1 MHVKQN
7 PGYCESLKLSLLF
20 VPPVNGGG
28 MGSIVKEFR
37 TTGACTPDKN
47 YMVDLTRRLQEIKK
61 MVDAGQYFTINRARQ
76 YGKTTTLTAL
86 AKYLVP
92 EYIVASLDFQ
102 SYGSDTF
109 ANADSFCRDFAT
121 GFCGAVAPV
130 LDKGSQV
137 ELLVRELL
145 EKAEDESKS
154 FCLFHLA
161 TKLKEICSVAPK
173 PVVLQIDE
181 VDSATNN
188 QVFLDFLAQLREGYL
203 SRETKGAPAFQSVIL
218 AGVTDIKYLK
228 NKMRDAEQH
237 KVNSPWNVAADFTID
252 MSLSETGIK
261 GMLDDYKADHSIEM
275 DTAFLAKLLRDYTGG
290 YPFLVSRLCQIIDTR
305 LVPGKFKNLAEAWTC
320 RGIDEAVKL
329 LLSENNTLFQSLA
342 GKLNN
347 FPELKESLHDI
358 LMQGKR
364 LSYNAQQESIEQ
376 MQMYGF
382 ICNDNNTV
390 KIANRIFETLLYNY
404 FLSDEELKR
413 SRFYQEG
420 MQAGNLFVKDGVL
433 DMRFVL
439 ERFIETYHQ
448 VYGPLQD
455 KFKEKDGREQFLLYL
470 KPIINGT
477 GNYYI
482 EAQTRDQ
489 TRTDV
494 VVDYLGQQYV
504 VELKIW
510 RGERYNAEGEKQIAA
525 YLDYFGLTTGY
536 MLSFNFNKK
545 KEIGV
550 KRISVRDKVLF
561 EGTM

>member
-1 MHVKQN
+1 
-7 PGYCESLKLSLLF
+7 
-20 VPPVNGGG
+20 
-28 MGSIVKEFR
+28 MGIIVKEFR

-86 AKYLVP
+86 AKYLAP

-109 ANADSFCRDFAT
+109 ATADAFCRDFAT
-121 GFCGAVAPV
+121 GFCGAVAPM
-130 LDKGSQV
+130 LDKGSRI
-137 ELLVRELL
+137 ELLVRGLL

-154 FCLFHLA
+154 FRLFHLA
-161 TKLKEICSVAPK
+161 TKLKEICAVASK
-173 PVVLQIDE
+173 PLVLQIDE

-261 GMLDDYKADHSIEM
+261 GMLDDYKADHSVEM
-275 DTAFLAKLLRDYTGG
+275 DTAFLAKMLRDYTGG

-305 LVPGKFKNLAEAWTC
+305 LVPGKFKDLAEAWTR

-413 SRFYQEG
+413 S
-420 MQAGNLFVKDGVL
+420 MQ
-433 DMRFVL
+433 
-439 ERFIETYHQ
+439 
-448 VYGPLQD
+448 
-455 KFKEKDGREQFLLYL
+455 
-470 KPIINGT
+470 
-477 GNYYI
+477 
-482 EAQTRDQ
+482 
-489 TRTDV
+489 
-494 VVDYLGQQYV
+494 
-504 VELKIW
+504 
-510 RGERYNAEGEKQIAA
+510 
-525 YLDYFGLTTGY
+525 LT
-536 MLSFNFNKK
+536 NQ
-545 KEIGV
+545 
-550 KRISVRDKVLF
+550 
-561 EGTM
+561 